1 MINISDPQRDQIG
14 LDHLNGKVSEAV
26 ESGGEVLFI
35 SERQLQVF
43 NQIPDIPLV
52 HVYEKIELM
61 EMAMAGNEKYLE
73 RFYQDIRRQR
83 FALIV
88 NDSVQLN
95 PKDESK
101 AFFEEDEV
109 WDEKIMRPLL
119 KYYQYNSLVG
129 HRNVSLMIPKK

>member
-1 MINISDPQRDQIG
+1 MINIADLQKDQVG
-14 LDHLNGKVSEAV
+14 LEYLNRKVSEAA

-52 HVYEKIELM
+52 HDYEKIELM
-61 EMAMAGNEKYLE
+61 EMAMAGNEEYLE

-88 NDSVQLN
+88 NDSVQFN

-109 WDEKIMRPLL
+109 WDDKIMRPLV
-119 KYYQYNSLVG
+119 KYYQYNHLVG
-129 HRNVSLMIPKK
+129 HSNISLMIPRK